1 MGGKNDANKCRA
13 DEMQK
18 KIPTTCAEIVCR
30 PVNDCKSRGTRTSSG
45 SGSAKESPVP
55 SSSYI
60 IDCPMLKNLEKRG
73 NKGIDECKID
83 SNGKRGHSE
92 MIAEPAVVADSGNDE
107 STANR
112 E

>member
-1 MGGKNDANKCRA
+1 
-13 DEMQK
+13 
-18 KIPTTCAEIVCR
+18 
-30 PVNDCKSRGTRTSSG
+30 
-45 SGSAKESPVP
+45 
-55 SSSYI
+55 
-60 IDCPMLKNLEKRG
+60 MLKNLEKRG

-92 MIAEPAVVADSGNDE
+92 MIAEPALVADSGNDE